1 MKSKNGVAP
10 GITPNGAS
18 AVLKRPNISVDT
30 CPKSAKRPKVSS
42 EEASLLS
49 LDGLP
54 LVLVLVFLVDAPDGV
69 EKASSDYPPP
79 SAPSAEPTSCGS
91 DSAGPDGNISLDVR
105 SGTIPPRRCLIRP
118 ACPATHHPSFG
129 ISNTTRPRP
138 TQRGTPSRSRSL
150 RALLSVAARGSILS
164 SRLPTGRNALKFG
177 CQDYNIPPRTR

>member
-10 GITPNGAS
+10 GITPTGAS

-69 EKASSDYPPP
+69 EKASSDYPPLPLRQP
-79 SAPSAEPTSCGS
+79 SQRVVG
-91 DSAGPDGNISLDVR
+91 
-105 SGTIPPRRCLIRP
+105 
-118 ACPATHHPSFG
+118 ATLQVQME
-129 ISNTTRPRP
+129 T
-138 TQRGTPSRSRSL
+138 
-150 RALLSVAARGSILS
+150 
-164 SRLPTGRNALKFG
+164 
-177 CQDYNIPPRTR
+177 